1 MDNVQF
7 PPQQLSSSRKNN
19 VWKRQCVD
27 FADSKL
33 HFNYAFVRQ
42 SILHQRINYDLM
54 AGKIHMDDLQLIC
67 NPEGLKANFI
77 PDKIQHYSIMNSKLN
92 VLKGEELGRVF
103 DYKVIVTNPNA
114 ISEIE
119 TNKKQALFQSL
130 QQIIQDNAL
139 SEE

>member
-1 MDNVQF
+1 M
-7 PPQQLSSSRKNN
+7 
-19 VWKRQCVD
+19 D
-27 FADSKL
+27 FADFKL

-54 AGKIHMDDLQLIC
+54 AGKIHMDDLQLIY
-67 NPEGLKANFI
+67 NPEGIKANFI
-77 PDKIQHYSIMNSKLN
+77 PDKIQHYDIISSKLN

-119 TNKKQALFQSL
+119 NNKKEALFQSL
-130 QQIIQDNAL
+130 
-139 SEE
+139 